1 MIRLPEGPE
10 IRRAADRIDRA
21 LSGRA
26 VERVFFAFDS
36 LKAWEPRLSGMTL
49 AAVDTIG
56 KHMLCR
62 FEDGTRIHTHNQLY
76 GRWWVMR
83 AGARPR
89 TGRQLRL
96 ALHGTERSA
105 LLYSASDIE
114 VLAPGDLD
122 RHPRL
127 SALGPDPLDRT
138 TGRDDVAKRF
148 LERPFRGRRLSGLLL
163 DQRFLAGLGNYLRSE
178 ILFEAGLSP
187 SLRPL
192 DCDESQILAL
202 ARATI
207 AIARRSY
214 RTGGLTNAPALVQRL
229 KEDGRAREGY
239 RFAVFSRAG
248 QACYRCG
255 GAIRAGTAGGRRIYD
270 CPSCQP
276 GPGV

>member
-1 MIRLPEGPE
+1 
-10 IRRAADRIDRA
+10 
-21 LSGRA
+21 
-26 VERVFFAFDS
+26 
-36 LKAWEPRLSGMTL
+36 MTL
-49 AAVDTIG
+49 TAVDTIG

-83 AGARPR
+83 AKARPR

-96 ALHGTERSA
+96 ALHGPDRSA
-105 LLYSASDIE
+105 LLYSASEIE

-127 SALGPDPLDRT
+127 SILGPDPLDRA
-138 TGRDDVAKRF
+138 TGSGDVATRI
-148 LERPFRGRRLSGLLL
+148 LERPFRRRRLSGLLL

-187 SLRPL
+187 ILRPV
-192 DCDESQILAL
+192 DCGDSQIRAL

-207 AIARRSY
+207 AITRRSY
-214 RTGGLTNAPALVQRL
+214 RTGGLSNAPTVVQRL
-229 KEDGRAREGY
+229 KKDGLAREDY

-255 GAIRAGTAGGRRIYD
+255 GPIRAGAAGGRRIYD
-270 CPSCQP
+270 CPVCQP